1 MEGSALAQAPEAEDD
16 EGHCTATFVAE
27 ADELHALVQ
36 RIRDTQGA
44 PDPGAYARVT
54 AIVRERLPRHS
65 SPTHSHAH
73 KPSSCAACCS
83 MPCSPPLPAVDS
95 LGHRF
100 CARVLAARAWL
111 SLTPPALCAPDTTQL
126 TKYQEQPQLLDPH
139 LERLVD
145 GLTSV
150 LRDSARQAAS
160 GGASRCD
167 LGASQRVAKLLHVL
181 ATTRDHKACEPPC
194 MWSCSAPSGGGDSL
208 TRVWCCVCMATDG
221 CALLPPR
228 GQGPGARHR
237 VAYRLRHLPR
247 RGGRG

>member
-1 MEGSALAQAPEAEDD
+1 MEGSTLAQAPEAEDD

-65 SPTHSHAH
+65 SPTLSHAQ
-73 KPSSCAACCS
+73 PSSCAACCA
-83 MPCSPPLPAVDS
+83 MPFYPLPAVHS
-95 LGHRF
+95 LGHRL
-100 CARVLAARAWL
+100 CGRVLAARAWL

-160 GGASRCD
+160 GDASRCD
-167 LGASQRVAKLLHVL
+167 LGVSQRVAKLLHVL
-181 ATTRDHKACEPPC
+181 ATTRGHKACETPLYVEL
-194 MWSCSAPSGGGDSL
+194 CS
-208 TRVWCCVCMATDG
+208 TQRWW
-221 CALLPPR
+221 
-228 GQGPGARHR
+228 
-237 VAYRLRHLPR
+237 
-247 RGGRG
+247 

>member
-1 MEGSALAQAPEAEDD
+1 MEASALAPGPEAEDD

-54 AIVRERLPRHS
+54 AIVRERPPATAAQRTQSAFLLRRLLRRALLFAALRALAGSSLLCPR
-65 SPTHSHAH
+65 
-73 KPSSCAACCS
+73 ACCTCLAPPDS
-83 MPCSPPLPAVDS
+83 PSPCV
-95 LGHRF
+95 
-100 CARVLAARAWL
+100 
-111 SLTPPALCAPDTTQL
+111 QL

-145 GLTSV
+145 GLTTV

-160 GGASRCD
+160 GDASGVD

-181 ATTRDHKACEPPC
+181 ATTRGHKACAAC
-194 MWSCSAPSGGGDSL
+194 YSC
-208 TRVWCCVCMATDG
+208 V
-221 CALLPPR
+221 
-228 GQGPGARHR
+228 
-237 VAYRLRHLPR
+237 
-247 RGGRG
+247 